1 MSKSTV
7 VTARVAPQIVEALDG
22 LAKRLGRSRA
32 SIVAEAICG
41 YAEEQAAFLDF
52 VEEGERDI
60 DEGRYLTRE
69 EIEDWLDE
77 RIANANALADAK
89 RAKAA

>member
-1 MSKSTV
+1 MSKSVV
-7 VTARVAPQIVEALDG
+7 VTARVTPQIVEALDG
-22 LAKRLGRSRA
+22 LAKRMGRSRA
-32 SIVAEAICG
+32 SIVAEAIRE

-60 DEGRYLTRE
+60 DEGRCLTRE
-69 EIEDWLDE
+69 EIEGWLDE
-77 RIANANALADAK
+77 RIANANALAEAK